1 MLLTDPPYG
10 TTRNFW
16 DVPLPLPELWEAVKW
31 AVKPE
36 GAVLLFAQCPYD
48 KVLGAS
54 NLAMLRYEWVWYK
67 SRCTGFLN
75 ARRAPLKKTENILVF
90 YQKSPAYFPQFEQ
103 GKPYKKIHRCSGNS
117 PNYGKFERTSGES
130 EWAALSGEC
139 AGVSHSDNHRA
150 SHAEARGPVR
160 VPDLHLH
167 TPRRGGGGRLR
178 WLRHNCRGRAEHGPP
193 LRLL

>member
-1 MLLTDPPYG
+1 MTLGQVVPKLDALHLMDGIEGLRSLPKHSVDMLLTDPPYG

-36 GAVLLFAQCPYD
+36 GAVLFFAQCPYD

-103 GKPYKKIHRCSGNS
+103 GKPYKKSTVAAGAAPTTESLNAPAAS
-117 PNYGKFERTSGES
+117 PMGGAF
-130 EWAALSGEC
+130 
-139 AGVSHSDNHRA
+139 
-150 SHAEARGPVR
+150 RGTCWR
-160 VPDLHLH
+160 S
-167 TPRRGGGGRLR
+167 PR
-178 WLRHNCRGRAEHGPP
+178 
-193 LRLL
+193 